1 MRRPRVLSSLI
12 WCKEF
17 LPRFRANKNSN
28 DNQKEEDLPS
38 LPAST

>member
-12 WCKEF
+12 WCKE
-17 LPRFRANKNSN
+17 PTRFRANKNSN